1 MRPYWRVA
9 LSGKPSV
16 RDLSLHKITATMHSY
31 IFLDLDDTLFQTLR
45 KCPPDASG
53 LQVRATL
60 ADGTPNSFATPQ
72 QQWLWDWLEQ
82 GFKIVAVT
90 ARDVD
95 AFNRVRLPFQQE
107 VVLNHGA
114 VILTPQRTVDAQW
127 HAHIMSE
134 LPDYQQKLLTL
145 WSAIE
150 HYCQRHAGYKLRLV
164 NDFGITWYGV
174 LKHCDGTETPL
185 MQVLELVIKNHP
197 LVLSGCLYWH
207 LNGNNL
213 AILPNSIRKENA
225 VRYLL
230 TRYKKQSL
238 DLITFAAGDSYS
250 DAPFLSLCDYAII
263 PKNTQLASRLTGEL
277 PVYTTPINQVYLD
290 ISVKARPVNESI

>member
-1 MRPYWRVA
+1 MQ
-9 LSGKPSV
+9 
-16 RDLSLHKITATMHSY
+16 SY

-45 KCPPDASG
+45 KCPEDTSR

-72 QQWLWDWLEQ
+72 QQWLWTWLQQ
-82 GFKIVAVT
+82 GFRVVAVT
-90 ARDVD
+90 ARDVS
-95 AFNRVRLPFQQE
+95 AFYRVSLPFREE

-114 VILTPQRTVDAQW
+114 VILTPQGTIDNEW
-127 HAHIMSE
+127 MSRLMAE
-134 LPDYQQKLLTL
+134 LPDYQQKLLSV
-145 WSAIE
+145 WSAVDY
-150 HYCQRHAGYKLRLV
+150 YCQRHQGFKTRLV

-174 LKHCDGTETPL
+174 LKHRDGTETPL
-185 MQVLELVIKNHP
+185 KRVLEAVIKNHP

-230 TRYKKQSL
+230 TRYQQQYS
-238 DLITFAAGDSYS
+238 DLITFAAGDSYT
-250 DAPFLSLCDYAII
+250 DAPFLGLCDYALI
-263 PKNTQLASRLTGEL
+263 PKNTQLAKHLINEP
-277 PVYTTPINQVYLD
+277 PVYSTPINETYLGIRGKTRRMSD
-290 ISVKARPVNESI
+290 NV